1 MDVPTYKCII
11 MGEKH
16 CGKTTFLR
24 RHLTG
29 EFMSEYVPTDRYSVN
44 IDTLIFSTNRGPIRF
59 DVWDWGKEDEELGCY
74 PDDFYSNS
82 HCAILML
89 DVSSVDFFQN
99 FDKLMTMNRFCPGIP
114 VSICGNK
121 WDIKPGPDFQLNP
134 EHRLCEISV
143 KTGLNMDGPFLN
155 LARKLFNDFTL
166 EFVQLPPLGLPLPGC
181 VT

>member
-89 DVSSVDFFQN
+89 DILSRHSSIHLWKQMGYQAWTRFSIKSGTPFVRNISQDGAQYGWTVS
-99 FDKLMTMNRFCPGIP
+99 
-114 VSICGNK
+114 
-121 WDIKPGPDFQLNP
+121 
-134 EHRLCEISV
+134 
-143 KTGLNMDGPFLN
+143 
-155 LARKLFNDFTL
+155 
-166 EFVQLPPLGLPLPGC
+166 
-181 VT
+181 